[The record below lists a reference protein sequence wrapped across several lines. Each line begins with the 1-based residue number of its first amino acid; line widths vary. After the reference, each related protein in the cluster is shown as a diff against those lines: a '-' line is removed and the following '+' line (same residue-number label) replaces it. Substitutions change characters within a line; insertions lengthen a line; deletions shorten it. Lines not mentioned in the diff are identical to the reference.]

1 MLSEQIS
8 DSLNTPFFIAKRLIT
23 RESTEKGLSKP
34 IVRIAAIGIA
44 LGMAVMIV
52 AVGIVTGFQNEIR
65 EKVIGFG
72 SHIQVTNFGNTER
85 YNDPKLEIAQDFY
98 PSIDTIKE
106 VKSISLYAL
115 KQGMVETSD
124 NIQGVFVKGVAPDYD
139 WSFIK
144 THLTE
149 GAILELSD
157 TATSNQILISA
168 YLARRL
174 GLSIDDQVT
183 VYFPNARQGLSQRK
197 FKLGGLFDTG
207 LRDLD
212 AQFVFVDIGVL
223 RKINQWGLEAQMVV
237 AECEDGIVSLE
248 SRGFGGDGEHRF
260 IWSADS
266 LRGTGPHNFAIQSDT
281 TIYVVLKDRS
291 NTVADTATYTVIF
304 QQNEKLRCPE
314 DDEYFITTSG
324 GSGKYYTGGFDI
336 TLARYKDLDKME
348 QFVYEHLNYD
358 LRTTTITQRSP
369 DIFNWLE
376 MLDLNTI
383 IIIVLMILI
392 SVINMTSA
400 LLILIMER
408 TSMIGILKALG
419 ATTWMVQK
427 IFLVQAAYIIS
438 IGVSAGN
445 AMGIGVALLQQ
456 KYGFMKLDPENYYVS
471 EVPIMLTLEQL
482 IWLNTGT
489 LAICLLL
496 MLLPSLT
503 INQIQPA
510 RAIRFD

>member
-1 MLSEQIS
+1 
-8 DSLNTPFFIAKRLIT
+8 LNTPFFIAKRLVT

-34 IVRIAAIGIA
+34 IVRIAAVGIA
-44 LGMAVMIV
+44 LGMAVMIM

-72 SHIQVTNFGNTER
+72 SHIQVTNFGNSER

-98 PSIDTIKE
+98 PSLDTIKE
-106 VKSISLYAL
+106 VKSISLFAI
-115 KQGMVETSD
+115 KQGMVETPE

-139 WSFIK
+139 WSFIQS
-144 THLTE
+144 HLTE
-149 GAILELSD
+149 GALLELSD
-157 TATSNQILISA
+157 TATSNQILISN

-174 GLSIDDQVT
+174 GLALGDQVT

-212 AQFVFVDIGVL
+212 AQFVFVDIGIL
-223 RKINQWGLEAQMVV
+223 RKINQWGLEAQMRIT
-237 AECEDGIVSLE
+237 ECENGIISLE
-248 SRGFGGDGEHRF
+248 ALGFGGDGEHRF
-260 IWSADS
+260 SWSADS
-266 LRGTGPHNFAIQSDT
+266 LRGAGPHKFTIHGDT
-281 TIYVVLKDRS
+281 TIYVVLRDRS
-291 NTVADTATYTVIF
+291 NTLADTATFRVAF
-304 QQNEKLRCPE
+304 RQNGNSQCPQE
-314 DDEYFITTSG
+314 DEYSITTTG

-336 TLARYKDLDKME
+336 RLARYKDLDKME

-369 DIFNWLE
+369 EIFNWLE

-427 IFLVQAAYIIS
+427 IFLVQAAYIIA
-438 IGVSAGN
+438 IGVTAGN
-445 AMGIGVALLQQ
+445 AIGIGIALLQQ

-471 EVPIMLTLEQL
+471 EVPVMLTMEHI
-482 IWLNTGT
+482 IWLNAGT
-489 LAICLLL
+489 LSVCLLL